1 MKLNTELSHEAE
13 YLGDVQEN
21 RVGIDK
27 SNIDFITTLLTSN
40 LYSKPLESF
49 LRETVANAYDSHV
62 EAGTEEP
69 ILLLIEDTSG
79 YKTYRIS
86 IRDYGIGVSP
96 ERFDKIYRNIG
107 SSTKR
112 ESNDYIGMFGIG
124 RFSCLSCADVANIT
138 SYYQGTKY
146 SYLMYKNGGGI
157 NIDKISEIKGDFKD
171 GLEVSI
177 EKSIYSFLEFNNALN
192 HLCLFDKLHVVY
204 RGDNYYLKNEVS
216 SFNERK
222 IANYNTFSWCSL
234 LSSHE
239 NYYKVGRVIYEW
251 DSSLA
256 ENFYTESGLI
266 IDLPI
271 GSVDITPNREALQY
285 TDYTKRTILSKFP
298 EVQTELSNLI
308 NTFVKKSLTLR
319 EFHKNFVDDSSYALP
334 IGDKDR
340 LSISEDDI
348 TIDWDTVTIDD
359 EPIPENYC
367 KILKMLKWNGI
378 DKDLIYK
385 TLSANGRK
393 FCGNKTIR
401 YVLKGSIELAVKEE
415 KVIKQVAM
423 QYFADSIT
431 ESTVI
436 LTYEGLEEYKKRLIK
451 YLNKTEL
458 IPEKEAEDAIEFTFK
473 HLPIKKLS
481 NSNIPSTY
489 IEEYREI
496 QRGKRKK
503 SLDSSKIPIRLY
515 YGNNSY
521 RLSTL
526 DMIPNEGLVL
536 YTTHTKEDDDIK
548 KLADLLYSYKEVAGV
563 ITLKSEYIPLVSHN
577 RRFMRVEDVMFT
589 RNNLIGKIA
598 TYWIIKNNL
607 LKTSDT
613 ILDIPLKKELSKK
626 YHNQEFAVRYVYNNN
641 LLDRLTEYYK
651 EKGWLNEY
659 DIKYFSLSL
668 EEIEA
673 YKYWKYLESR
683 KYDLIQMA
691 AYRKLGRMTKIG
703 LVPVAA
709 PKIQLS

>member
-1 MKLNTELSHEAE
+1 MRIKSL
-13 YLGDVQEN
+13 
-21 RVGIDK
+21 IDNK
-27 SNIDFITTLLTSN
+27 
-40 LYSKPLESF
+40 
-49 LRETVANAYDSHV
+49 
-62 EAGTEEP
+62 
-69 ILLLIEDTSG
+69 
-79 YKTYRIS
+79 
-86 IRDYGIGVSP
+86 
-96 ERFDKIYRNIG
+96 
-107 SSTKR
+107 
-112 ESNDYIGMFGIG
+112 MIG

-177 EKSIYSFLEFNNALN
+177 EKSIYSLSDLSNALN

-204 RGDNYYLKNEVS
+204 RGDDYILKNNVS
-216 SFNERK
+216 AFNERK
-222 IANYNTFSWCSL
+222 IVNYNTFSWCSL
-234 LSSHE
+234 LKNYR

-251 DSSLA
+251 DFSLA
-256 ENFYTESGLI
+256 GNFHTTSGLI

-285 TDYTKRTILSKFP
+285 TDYTKKTILTKLP

-319 EFHKNFVDDSSYALP
+319 EFYNNFVDDSSYILP
-334 IGDKDR
+334 IDDKNR
-340 LSISEDDI
+340 LSISEDDV
-348 TIDWDTVTIDD
+348 TIDWDTVTIDN
-359 EPIPENYC
+359 ESIPKNYC
-367 KILKMLKWNGI
+367 KILKMLKWHGI

-385 TLSANGRK
+385 TLFANRRRFYGD
-393 FCGNKTIR
+393 KTIR
-401 YVLKGSIELAVKEE
+401 HVLKGSIELAVKEE

-423 QYFADSIT
+423 QYFVDSIT

-436 LTYEGLEEYKKRLIK
+436 LAYEGLEEYKRKLIK
-451 YLNKTEL
+451 YLTKIEL
-458 IPEKEAEDAIEFTFK
+458 VSDKEAEDAVEFTFK
-473 HLPIKKLS
+473 HLSIKKLS

-489 IEEYREI
+489 VEEYREI

-503 SLDSSKIPIRLY
+503 SLDSSKVPIRIY

-526 DMIPNEGLVL
+526 DMISDKGLVL
-536 YTTHTKEDDDIK
+536 YTTHTKDDDDIK
-548 KLADLLYSYKEVAGV
+548 KLADLLYGYEEVVGV
-563 ITLKSEYIPLVSHN
+563 ITLKSEYIPLVNHN

-589 RNNLIGKIA
+589 KNNLISKIA
-598 TYWIIKNNL
+598 TYWTIKNNL

-613 ILDIPLKKELSKK
+613 MLDIPLKEELSKK
-626 YHNQEFAVRYVYNNN
+626 YHKQEFAVRYVYSNN

-673 YKYWKYLESR
+673 YKYWKYLEKR
-683 KYDLIQMA
+683 KYELIQMT
-691 AYRKLGRMTKIG
+691 AYRKLGRIAKIG

>member
-27 SNIDFITTLLTSN
+27 SNLDFITTLLTSN

-79 YKTYRIS
+79 YNTYRIS

-177 EKSIYSFLEFNNALN
+177 EKSIYSFSELSNALN

-204 RGDNYYLKNEVS
+204 RGDAYTLKNEVS
-216 SFNERK
+216 TFNERK
-222 IANYNTFSWCSL
+222 IVNYNTFSWCSL
-234 LSSHE
+234 LTNYK

-256 ENFYTESGLI
+256 GNFHTTSGLI

-285 TDYTKRTILSKFP
+285 TDYTKRTIFTKLP

-308 NTFVKKSLTLR
+308 NTFVKKRLTLR
-319 EFHKNFVDDSSYALP
+319 EFYNNFVDDSSYVLP
-334 IGDKDR
+334 IDDKSR
-340 LSISEDDI
+340 LNISKDDV
-348 TIDWDTVTIDD
+348 TIDWDKVTIDD

-367 KILKMLKWNGI
+367 KILKMLRWNGI
-378 DKDLIYK
+378 DKNLIYK
-385 TLSANGRK
+385 TLSTNGRK
-393 FCGNKTIR
+393 FYGDKTIR
-401 YVLKGSIELAVKEE
+401 HVLKGSIKLAVKEE

-423 QYFADSIT
+423 QYFVDSIT

-436 LTYEGLEEYKKRLIK
+436 LAYEGLEEYKKELIK
-451 YLNKTEL
+451 YLTKTDL
-458 IPEKEAEDAIEFTFK
+458 VPDKEAEDAIEFTFK
-473 HLPIKKLS
+473 HLPIRKLS
-481 NSNIPSTY
+481 NSNVPSTY

-496 QRGKRKK
+496 QREKRKK
-503 SLDSSKIPIRLY
+503 SLDSSKVPIRLY
-515 YGNNSY
+515 NENNSY
-521 RLSTL
+521 RISTL
-526 DMIPNEGLVL
+526 DMIPNKGLVL
-536 YTTHTKEDDDIK
+536 YTTHTKDDDDIK
-548 KLADLLYSYKEVAGV
+548 RLADLLNSYEEVAGV
-563 ITLKSEYIPLVSHN
+563 ITLKSEYISLISHN
-577 RRFMRVEDVMFT
+577 RRFMRVEDLMFT
-589 RNNLIGKIA
+589 RNNLIGKIV
-598 TYWIIKNNL
+598 TYWTIRNNL
-607 LKTSDT
+607 LETSAT
-613 ILDIPLKKELSKK
+613 MSDIPLKEELSKK
-626 YHNQEFAVRYVYNNN
+626 YHKQELALRYVYNYT

-683 KYDLIQMA
+683 KYDLIQMT
-691 AYRKLGRMTKIG
+691 AYRKLGRIAKIG

>member
-1 MKLNTELSHEAE
+1 MRIKSL
-13 YLGDVQEN
+13 
-21 RVGIDK
+21 IDNK
-27 SNIDFITTLLTSN
+27 
-40 LYSKPLESF
+40 
-49 LRETVANAYDSHV
+49 
-62 EAGTEEP
+62 
-69 ILLLIEDTSG
+69 
-79 YKTYRIS
+79 
-86 IRDYGIGVSP
+86 
-96 ERFDKIYRNIG
+96 
-107 SSTKR
+107 
-112 ESNDYIGMFGIG
+112 MIG

-177 EKSIYSFLEFNNALN
+177 EKSIYSFSELSNALN
-192 HLCLFDKLHVVY
+192 HLCLFDKLYVVY
-204 RGDNYYLKNEVS
+204 RGNDYILKNEVS
-216 SFNERK
+216 AFNERK
-222 IANYNTFSWCSL
+222 IVNYNTFSWCSL
-234 LSSHE
+234 LTDYK

-256 ENFYTESGLI
+256 ENFHTTSGLI

-285 TDYTKRTILSKFP
+285 TDYTKKTILTKLP

-308 NTFVKKSLTLR
+308 NTFVKKRLTLR
-319 EFHKNFVDDSSYALP
+319 EFHKNFVDGSSYVLP
-334 IGDKDR
+334 IDDKSR
-340 LSISEDDI
+340 LTISEDDV
-348 TIDWDTVTIDD
+348 TIDWDTVTIDN
-359 EPIPENYC
+359 EYIPKNYC
-367 KILKMLKWNGI
+367 KILKILRWHGI

-385 TLSANGRK
+385 TLYANGRRFYEDK
-393 FCGNKTIR
+393 AIR
-401 YVLKGSIELAVKEE
+401 NVLKGSIELAVKEE

-423 QYFADSIT
+423 QYFVDSTT

-436 LTYEGLEEYKKRLIK
+436 LAYEGLEEYKRRLIK
-451 YLNKTEL
+451 YLTKIEL
-458 IPEKEAEDAIEFTFK
+458 APDKEAEDAIEFTFR

-489 IEEYREI
+489 IEEYRET
-496 QRGKRKK
+496 QKEKRKK
-503 SLDSSKIPIRLY
+503 SLDSSKVPIRLY
-515 YGNNSY
+515 RDNGYM
-521 RLSTL
+521 LSTL
-526 DMIPNEGLVL
+526 DRISDKGLIL
-536 YTTHTKEDDDIK
+536 YTTHTKDDDDIK
-548 KLADLLYSYKEVAGV
+548 KLADLLYGYEEVAGV
-563 ITLKSEYIPLVSHN
+563 ITLKSEYIPLVNHN

-598 TYWIIKNNL
+598 TYWTIRNNL

-613 ILDIPLKKELSKK
+613 MSDIPLKEELSKK
-626 YHNQEFAVRYVYNNN
+626 YHKQEFAVRYVYNNN
-641 LLDRLTEYYK
+641 LINRLTEYYK

-683 KYDLIQMA
+683 KYDLIQMT
-691 AYRKLGRMTKIG
+691 AYRKLGRIAKIG